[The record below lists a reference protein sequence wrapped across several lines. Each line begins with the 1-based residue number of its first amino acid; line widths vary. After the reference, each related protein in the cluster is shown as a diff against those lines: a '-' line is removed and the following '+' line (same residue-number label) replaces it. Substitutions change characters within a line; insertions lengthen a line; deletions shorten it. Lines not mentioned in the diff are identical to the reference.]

1 MCNQN
6 IEKCENADGENS
18 KTCAVFKYSCKLRN
32 RIQEVINGHMSVE
45 KYLLEDIFSHL
56 IPLFIL
62 LKANPEKWENWGLSK
77 QGICQLVQAFYQLG
91 DGVIGSHFLDEIRKH
106 FRWFDCSPVSVSN
119 PQALINGVLT
129 DVTCCLERR
138 NPQLFNLEL
147 DQCSNNNACKN
158 S

>member
-6 IEKCENADGENS
+6 IEQCVSIDGKNS
-18 KTCAVFKYSCKLRN
+18 KTCEAFKYSCKLRN
-32 RIQEVINGHMSVE
+32 GVQEVINGRKIVE
-45 KYLLEDIFSHL
+45 QYFLENTFSHL
-56 IPLFIL
+56 IPLFIVL
-62 LKANPEKWENWGLSK
+62 RANPEKWANWGLS
-77 QGICQLVQAFYQLG
+77 QHTICQLAQAFYQLG
-91 DGVIGSHFLDEIRKH
+91 DGVIGSHFLDEIHKH
-106 FRWFDCSPVSVSN
+106 FRLFDCSPVSVSD

-129 DVTCCLERR
+129 DMTCCLERR